1 MTKELLEFRKNF
13 GLRIKQLSIEKGIS
27 QIELAAMVGGRDKQA
42 INRYIKQG
50 ANPSAFIVM
59 KIALAL
65 NVSVS
70 ELFDFGELL
79 NIAFDK

>member
-13 GLRIKQLSIEKGIS
+13 GKRIEQLLAEKGIS
-27 QIELAAMVGGRDKQA
+27 QIELAAMMGGRDKQA

-59 KIALAL
+59 KLAKTL
-65 NVSVS
+65 NISVS
-70 ELFDFGELL
+70 ELY
-79 NIAFDK
+79 NFDKL